1 MNTTKYEV
9 FVRAATLGSL
19 SKAAEEMGYTQS
31 GISHMMRSLEGEV
44 GFALFTR
51 SAGGVRLSEEGR
63 DLLPLV
69 QELLNRNEHLE
80 QTIAAINGLER
91 GHIRI
96 ASFSSVAIFWL
107 PAILREFERHH
118 PNIRVE
124 VNEGGVDVIENLLAE
139 GLVDLAIYART
150 AKAGF
155 DWLPLRQDPLYAVL
169 PKDHPLAGEK
179 VFPIEA
185 FLDNDFIAPSR
196 DFDYDIHRV
205 LDNLERYPKNK
216 FTSRNDYAIIAMVA
230 NGLGLTILP
239 ELILRDSAERV
250 CALPMDPPFHR
261 NLGIGVP
268 RLKDAPPAV
277 NGFIRQVRRM
287 VGPQSTVLLP

>member
-9 FVRAATLGSL
+9 FARAARLGSL

-31 GISHMMRSLEGEV
+31 GISHMMRSLEQEV
-44 GFALFTR
+44 GFALFAR
-51 SAGGVRLSEEGR
+51 SAGGVRLSEEGKT
-63 DLLPLV
+63 LLPLV
-69 QELLNRNEHLE
+69 QEVLNRSEYLE
-80 QTIAAINGLER
+80 QTIASINGLER
-91 GHIRI
+91 GNIRI
-96 ASFSSVAIFWL
+96 AAFSSVAINWL

-118 PNIRVE
+118 PSIRVE
-124 VNEGGVDVIENLLAE
+124 VNEGGVDVIEGMLEKGLA
-139 GLVDLAIYART
+139 DLAIYART
-150 AKAGF
+150 ANAGF
-155 DWLPLRQDPLYAVL
+155 DWVPLREDPLYAVL
-169 PKDHPLAGEK
+169 PLQHPLAGQT

-185 FLDNDFIAPSR
+185 FLENDFIAPSR

-230 NGLGLTILP
+230 NGLGLSILP
-239 ELILRDSAERV
+239 ELILRNNADKV

-261 NLGIGVP
+261 SLGIGVP

-277 NGFIRQVRRM
+277 VQFIRQVRRM
-287 VGPQSTVLLP
+287 VGAKSTVLLP